1 MQSWNLSLSSSKQPW
16 MMSARDLDWSS
27 LKSRLQVRCGGE
39 LGFGS
44 WNDSWLSSFCS
55 WSSCWRSAPA
65 ELNAAK
71 TVKMTHFNWDDMIY
85 KLQTTGLSLIWTM
98 KMYEN
103 VWKCCFTNSMD
114 YRRLSS
120 SGTKLFTTHCPANQ
134 QPHLFR
140 LKNVS
145 DHHKT
150 MLALVSCRELPWPA
164 EGFHGCPSLGD
175 VTVNIVNWNHEQQQN
190 WEKVT
195 MNWDAPICW
204 CWSPQA

>member
-103 VWKCCFTNSMD
+103 VASPTPWTTEDLVQVAPSCSQPIALQINSPTC
-114 YRRLSS
+114 
-120 SGTKLFTTHCPANQ
+120 SGSRMSATTTKPC
-134 QPHLFR
+134 
-140 LKNVS
+140 S
-145 DHHKT
+145 
-150 MLALVSCRELPWPA
+150 PWWAA
-164 EGFHGCPSLGD
+164 ENSRDRPKGFMGVRPSEM
-175 VTVNIVNWNHEQQQN
+175 W
-190 WEKVT
+190 
-195 MNWDAPICW
+195 P
-204 CWSPQA
+204 